1 MAGRMLVGLIERSS
15 KKVAKAIA
23 STPGWRNARRTAH
36 TQALEKVMEE
46 AGELRK
52 TLIKTYA
59 GQRLRQTFD
68 WALSSGG
75 DDVSLYTGR
84 LTELEKRLFDQAA
97 VAIAS
102 QQRWKLLGNRRTA
115 AGKVTATR
123 SSTPSAAA
131 SGVDGAARAVTPGIE
146 DQHKDKRRRLG

>member
-1 MAGRMLVGLIERSS
+1 MAGRILVELIERSS

-23 STPGWRNARRTAH
+23 STPGWRNARRTSH

-52 TLIKTYA
+52 TLLKTYA
-59 GQRLRQTFD
+59 GQRLRQTLD

-75 DDVSLYTGR
+75 DDVSLYTSR

-97 VAIAS
+97 FAIAS
-102 QQRWKLLGNRRTA
+102 QQRWRLLGNRRTPI
-115 AGKVTATR
+115 GKVATR
-123 SSTPSAAA
+123 SNTPNSAASDSSA
-131 SGVDGAARAVTPGIE
+131 LPVTPGT
-146 DQHKDKRRRLG
+146 DDAKHKDKRRRLE

>member
-1 MAGRMLVGLIERSS
+1 
-15 KKVAKAIA
+15 
-23 STPGWRNARRTAH
+23 
-36 TQALEKVMEE
+36 MEE

-115 AGKVTATR
+115 AGKVTTTR
-123 SSTPSAAA
+123 SNTPNAAA
-131 SGVDGAARAVTPGIE
+131 SGVGGAARTVTPRTE
-146 DQHKDKRRRLG
+146 DQHKDKRRRLD